1 MFLTEKASFLYI
13 GASKAS
19 PSIMRS
25 MGCFPAPSRW
35 TKPFPSKCSRR
46 YYQTGRLPTS
56 PIDQGARRYMRPA
69 EGVMGRRPVFYCEME
84 RR

>member
-35 TKPFPSKCSRR
+35 TKPFPSKCSPR
-46 YYQTGRLPTS
+46 YWIMGPLRTS
-56 PIDQGARRYMRPA
+56 PIDQVARPCTRPAAGHTARRPGYSY
-69 EGVMGRRPVFYCEME
+69 EEVRR
-84 RR
+84 